1 MSDLERDTLDQEL
14 SFTNSLPTFVR
25 ILMFITSFLPGYG
38 FYDLVI
44 KPCWTDYFNIIFFFF
59 LIMGLAAL
67 GMGIALMLMSLGG
80 AEFIRF
86 DATNKSIY
94 RIRAASIL
102 PRKEI
107 HYFANQVKKLEL
119 VKIEDEDE
127 ITYRSEVQ
135 FFQGKPLQLKRFHEE
150 TAATAYH
157 VKLQQWLANAT

>member
-1 MSDLERDTLDQEL
+1 MPDLEQDALDQEL
-14 SFTNSLPTFVR
+14 SFTNSLPNFVR
-25 ILMFITSFLPGYG
+25 ILMFITSFLPCYG

-44 KPCWTDYFNIIFFFF
+44 KPRWTDYFNVIFFFL

-67 GMGIALMLMSLGG
+67 GMGITLMLMSLGG

-86 DATNKSIY
+86 DTRDKSIY

-107 HYFANQVKKLEL
+107 RYFANQVKTVEL
-119 VKIEDEDE
+119 VKIEDEGE
-127 ITYRSEVQ
+127 ITYRSELQ

-150 TAATAYH
+150 TAAAAYH
-157 VKLQQWLANAT
+157 AKLQQWLANAA